1 MSRRIRFRKAA
12 WSRIVAASLVLGM
25 AAPGAPFAQ
34 ERSGSGELVSY
45 ETETQSVLPA
55 ITESEALPETETES
69 EIHREEQITISSA
82 EDLEDL
88 AKRCVVD
95 RNSKDLEAVLTEDI
109 SLTGKNFLPI
119 PYFAGIFDGQG
130 HTIRG
135 AAILTDSSNQGMFR
149 YVGKGAV
156 IRNLNVE
163 GRFEPGKEA
172 QSIGGIASYRGE
184 VERG

>member
-1 MSRRIRFRKAA
+1 M
-12 WSRIVAASLVLGM
+12 
-25 AAPGAPFAQ
+25 
-34 ERSGSGELVSY
+34 
-45 ETETQSVLPA
+45 LPA

-135 AAILTDSSNQGMFR
+135 AAILTDS
-149 YVGKGAV
+149 
-156 IRNLNVE
+156 
-163 GRFEPGKEA
+163 
-172 QSIGGIASYRGE
+172 
-184 VERG
+184 